1 MDPCGFRAGILQGR
15 HWSVS
20 SSLHAEICASQE
32 NVGKL
37 VGRWIGVDRRS
48 ATPLSDNEASQHR
61 GTKLVPQPEPPLES
75 ARSPCDC
82 VGFLWV
88 IWFSPTSQRY
98 EKSKDQE
105 NKTKR
110 LQVALERAGRR
121 DLADKLQCLHWG
133 HQNLSSRVELPSA
146 FPFLITVHKTINN
159 RQGLQRI
166 NQLSHR

>member
-1 MDPCGFRAGILQGR
+1 MSVFYRELLSCPKDAVINVKFIQELAKDLGFQWTLVAFELGFSRADIGR
-15 HWSVS
+15 FQ
-20 SSLHAEICASQE
+20 AASMQKC
-32 NVGKL
+32 VQAK
-37 VGRWIGVDRRS
+37 
-48 ATPLSDNEASQHR
+48 
-61 GTKLVPQPEPPLES
+61 KMLES
-75 ARSPCDC
+75 
-82 VGFLWV
+82 W
-88 IWFSPTSQRY
+88 Y
-98 EKSKDQE
+98 EKSKDRE
-105 NKTKR
+105 NKTKW